1 MVNRNGKKIGH
12 GIYHGQGQQY
22 TSVVNE
28 QSQEMPQV
36 GQLRNEPVSAGLLD
50 ILTE

>member
-12 GIYHGQGQQY
+12 GIYHGQYQQY
-22 TSVVNE
+22 SSVITE
-28 QSQEMPQV
+28 QNQEMPQL